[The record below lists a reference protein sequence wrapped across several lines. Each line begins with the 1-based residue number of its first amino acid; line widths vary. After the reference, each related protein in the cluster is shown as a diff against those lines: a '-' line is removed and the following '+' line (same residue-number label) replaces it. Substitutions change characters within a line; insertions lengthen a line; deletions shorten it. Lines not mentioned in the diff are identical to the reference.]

1 MRTFR
6 SYCVHHEICI
16 ELSTDLQ
23 KTEAGAET
31 VGRELASAVEV
42 QEKKGA
48 EAAPAWDPAV
58 GDSLDRAVW
67 KPFKEQ
73 DNRLMSPGD
82 LLSFFHPIGS
92 QIQWILLSELRT
104 LGFHR
109 SSRGMFKLELV
120 VSVENSHWRALIYFF
135 KSNWKRSSLVPQRY
149 EIPGFISVW
158 LWQMYDRSVPMT
170 DRCVGSPFILVHF
183 IILEPKSGVCNAVPG
198 FFFPL
203 LKRNTGHIFFLGG
216 SAFLF
221 LDCF

>member
-1 MRTFR
+1 MRHSFSNINYFFPNDDSLRLPCLFSIRTFH
-6 SYCVHHEICI
+6 SYCGHHEICI

-48 EAAPAWDPAV
+48 KAAPAW
-58 GDSLDRAVW
+58 DRAVW

-73 DNRLMSPGD
+73 DNRLMSLGG
-82 LLSFFHPIGS
+82 LWSFSHPIGS

-104 LGFHR
+104 LGFHL

-135 KSNWKRSSLVPQRY
+135 KSNWKRSSLAPQRY
-149 EIPGFISVW
+149 
-158 LWQMYDRSVPMT
+158 
-170 DRCVGSPFILVHF
+170 
-183 IILEPKSGVCNAVPG
+183 
-198 FFFPL
+198 
-203 LKRNTGHIFFLGG
+203 
-216 SAFLF
+216 
-221 LDCF
+221 